1 AQEAI
6 DLYKKAT
13 HASEQA
19 KEAYNKRVV
28 AYDVAL
34 MSPDKDP
41 GPRPGDFHDP
51 ATADFEHARE
61 VLEAARR
68 QRDTAAGIASDAVQ
82 TALAHAPAEPP
93 PLTQL
98 KVDAVDGYNAFN
110 TEAVHFG
117 AGVVKGTAGL
127 YAMVRGANP
136 LDPYNLTHPA
146 EALQHQAMTLA
157 GLVSSATHPERT
169 LKTTLQEF
177 IEDPAEFGGRL
188 APQVLLTDGVGLEAG
203 GIRAAA
209 AREGME
215 SGARSVAARGARYG
229 DDLAGDAVH
238 ADSLDP
244 DAARSFLDD
253 QYPELK
259 DLNVPHSG
267 SAESG
272 FNYTPQLSDDVWRKL
287 DVEQKH
293 QVGAAELS
301 DGAVSFPDAEA
312 ATAYG
317 REHWDNYAENLPQSQ
332 QQAVRDYTDEPL
344 IPGKAGSVTYKEMNG
359 YLRGNAEF
367 GTPEVLQ
374 SIREVDRALAGNPLP
389 QDVMVVRGT
398 NMGHVEYDY
407 PEQLEGRTLHDGAY
421 TSTSLGNHPVASF
434 AGKDAVLHLRVPEGT
449 PALWVEKVGNF
460 GADERELLLG
470 RGMSYKVT
478 RSFMDDKGQIQIYG
492 EVLPVR

>member
-1 AQEAI
+1 MTIRGAGAGRG
-6 DLYKKAT
+6 AV
-13 HASEQA
+13 EQA

-28 AYDVAL
+28 AYDAAL
-34 MSPDKDP
+34 MSPDEDP

-98 KVDAVDGYNAFN
+98 KVDAVDGYDAFN
-110 TEAVHFG
+110 TEAIHFG
-117 AGVVKGTAGL
+117 AGVIKGTAGL

-146 EALQHQAMTLA
+146 EALQHQVMTLA

-188 APQVLLTDGVGLEAG
+188 TPQVLPTDGVGLEAG

-209 AREGME
+209 REGME
-215 SGARSVAARGARYG
+215 SGATSVATRGAQYG
-229 DDLAGDAVH
+229 DDLAGGAVH
-238 ADSLDP
+238 ADSLAP

-253 QYPELK
+253 EYPELK

-272 FNYTPQLSDDVWRKL
+272 FNYPPHVSDDVWRKL
-287 DVEQKH
+287 DVDQKH

-301 DGAVSFPDAEA
+301 DGAISFPDAEA

-317 REHWDNYAENLPQSQ
+317 RQQWDNYAENLPHSQ
-332 QQAVRDYTDEPL
+332 QQAIRDYTDEPL
-344 IPGKAGSVTYKEMNG
+344 IPGKAGSATYKEMNG

-374 SIREVDRALAGNPLP
+374 SIQEVDRALAGNPLP
-389 QDVMVVRGT
+389 QDVVVVRGT
-398 NMGHVEYDY
+398 NM
-407 PEQLEGRTLHDGAY
+407 
-421 TSTSLGNHPVASF
+421 
-434 AGKDAVLHLRVPEGT
+434 
-449 PALWVEKVGNF
+449 
-460 GADERELLLG
+460 
-470 RGMSYKVT
+470 T